1 MEHSKNGDLKTQ
13 LFQKYSLV
21 LHAYFGR
28 DMDTFV
34 ALLDKDFVGIGSYK
48 AQFTKGIQEFLAVS
62 HNEQMEPPAEVYDE
76 EYQILF
82 GEQNIW
88 IVYGQFRTSAQR
100 DETMILHTYQR
111 GTYVW
116 KLENKEFKLLHFHCS
131 MVRDESFEGSADVK
145 VQKNLRWYDYMI
157 LVEKNRFQKQHF
169 FLQDGNGGI
178 RYLLPEQVLYVSMSY
193 RVATVYTLSGS
204 FTTNRK
210 LGQLLEVMPFL
221 LQTHKSWLVNPLY
234 VTEIRRYYV
243 TLSNKTEIPVGKS
256 KYNEVYEALAKR

>member
-1 MEHSKNGDLKTQ
+1 
-13 LFQKYSLV
+13 
-21 LHAYFGR
+21 
-28 DMDTFV
+28 
-34 ALLDKDFVGIGSYK
+34 
-48 AQFTKGIQEFLAVS
+48 
-62 HNEQMEPPAEVYDE
+62 MEPPAEVYDE

-169 FLQDGNGGI
+169 FLKDGNGGI

-221 LQTHKSWLVNPLY
+221 LQTHKSRLVNPLY